1 MIGVLRVTKRT
12 LSWAFLQGT
21 ILLGLSALNP
31 YSDTAIVVRVLMLI
45 VAVILAVGLF
55 PNSYLHRFAASSLE
69 QRPERGSS
77 LLVLISTLG
86 PLFMIVLSA
95 SAIAANL
102 DTLRLI
108 DELGVEFTDPRW
120 EIYNIVQYAI
130 LGTVSLV
137 VLVLNL
143 LDLIRSRGTSRAVC
157 IVGEVYS

>member
-12 LSWAFLQGT
+12 LSWVFLQGT

-55 PNSYLHRFAASSLE
+55 PNSYIHRFTASSLE

-108 DELGVEFTDPRW
+108 DELMVEFTDPRW

-143 LDLIRSRGTSRAVC
+143 LDLIRSRGTSRAV
-157 IVGEVYS
+157 

>member
-12 LSWAFLQGT
+12 LSWVFLQGT
-21 ILLGLSALNP
+21 ILLGLNALNP

-45 VAVILAVGLF
+45 MAVILAVGLF
-55 PNSYLHRFAASSLE
+55 PNSYLHRFTARSLE

-143 LDLIRSRGTSRAVC
+143 LDLIRSCGTSRAV
-157 IVGEVYS
+157 

>member
-12 LSWAFLQGT
+12 LSWVFLQGT

-55 PNSYLHRFAASSLE
+55 PNSYLHRFTASSLE

-108 DELGVEFTDPRW
+108 DEIGVEFTDPRW

-137 VLVLNL
+137 ILVLNL
-143 LDLIRSRGTSRAVC
+143 LDLIRSRGTSRAV
-157 IVGEVYS
+157 

>member
-55 PNSYLHRFAASSLE
+55 PSSYLHRFTASSLE

-143 LDLIRSRGTSRAVC
+143 LDLIRSRRTSRAV
-157 IVGEVYS
+157 

>member
-55 PNSYLHRFAASSLE
+55 PNSYLHRFTASSLD

-143 LDLIRSRGTSRAVC
+143 LDLIRSRGTSRAV
-157 IVGEVYS
+157 

>member
-12 LSWAFLQGT
+12 LSWVFLQGT

-55 PNSYLHRFAASSLE
+55 PNSYIHRFTASSLE

-108 DELGVEFTDPRW
+108 DELRVEFTDPRW

-143 LDLIRSRGTSRAVC
+143 LDLIRSRGTSRAV
-157 IVGEVYS
+157 

>member
-55 PNSYLHRFAASSLE
+55 PNSYLHRFTASSLE

-143 LDLIRSRGTSRAVC
+143 LDLIRSRGTSRAV
-157 IVGEVYS
+157 

>member
-12 LSWAFLQGT
+12 LSWVFLQGT

-55 PNSYLHRFAASSLE
+55 PNSYLHRFTASSLE

-77 LLVLISTLG
+77 LLVLISTLS

-108 DELGVEFTDPRW
+108 DEIGVEFTDPRW

-137 VLVLNL
+137 ILVLNL
-143 LDLIRSRGTSRAVC
+143 LDLIRSRGTSRAV
-157 IVGEVYS
+157 